1 MDQGLVMV
9 SKSLIIEILY
19 STNKRIE
26 ELTCEC
32 GLSYQV
38 HF

>member
-26 ELTCEC
+26 ELTC
-32 GLSYQV
+32 
-38 HF
+38 